1 MRRLVVPDTITDGD
15 PCVQVH
21 ASFELPDAL
30 ARVPEQAGIWR
41 DGGLCAMDGV
51 GEFVGCLLPVRLEG
65 GGTVTFST
73 WMSVPVGH
81 LAPARRVWGTPS
93 YGGLCLGGTLANV
106 LGPWGAELLGAPV
119 RAEVRDPAQ
128 LPYVT
133 GSDHPLAARVLA
145 ETWDRDT
152 VLSSLEFPLPVPVR
166 HRLDEHWSIERS
178 AGLVSRVVRGRQ
190 RFIGTGRQVLISSYP
205 TDPGASAE
213 EVLCTVTAGATPHG
227 EPITERDAGATHIR
241 YAMNSVADVQGV
253 PQYEL
258 YGFTI
263 GPGGF
268 LETVCI
274 HEDPADAAWALAVW
288 RSIRRHS

>member
-1 MRRLVVPDTITDGD
+1 MPDTITDGG
-15 PCVQVH
+15 PSIQVQ
-21 ASFELPDAL
+21 APFELPDAL
-30 ARVPEQAGIWR
+30 ARVPGQAGIWR

-51 GEFVGCLLPVRLEG
+51 GEFVGCLLPVRLDD

-81 LAPARRVWGTPS
+81 LTLARHVWGTPG
-93 YGGLCLGGTLANV
+93 YGALRLGGTLANV

-133 GSDHPLAARVLA
+133 GSNHPLAARVLA

-152 VLSSLEFPLPVPVR
+152 VLSSLEFALPVPVR
-166 HRLDEHWSIERS
+166 HQLDEHWSIERS
-178 AGLVSRVVRGRQ
+178 AGLVPRVVRGRQ

-205 TDPGASAE
+205 TDPGTSAE
-213 EVLCTVTAGATPHG
+213 EVLRTVTAGAVPHD
-227 EPITERDAGATHIR
+227 EPITERDAAGTHIR
-241 YAMNSVADVQGV
+241 YAMTSVAEVQGV

-263 GPGGF
+263 GPGSF

-274 HEDPADAAWALAVW
+274 YADPADSEWALAVW
-288 RSIRRHS
+288 RSIRQHD